1 MWHLQYPDPW
11 RNGFMESL
19 NTWRFGG
26 DWGVPIIHWRS
37 VSQDPIQ
44 DFFFLSNNKNL
55 CNPAGQQ
62 MLVPVSLKRCFLG
75 EWGKRE
81 TTGAKMI
88 VFLWLYKWS
97 SCLFFSGFSI
107 SFEWFWQGFWV
118 DEISARSKDVSTNMC
133 FKLFIA
139 KKGYDNFHG
148 CFRRRSRWEA
158 RRMWA
163 VLRPID
169 SCRRRHSSW
178 GCDIGVIYFPT
189 TWGAKEPQNLPNHR
203 EVRQF
208 LDLEFMMRNFQS
220 WVCGVLN
227 WHSCTVIQGFA
238 SRVIF
243 VQIRCWVYS
252 HHSNSH
258 LCIFKKQLVLR
269 SHSWLFVYYLYPP
282 KLNMSPEKGPKARA
296 RKGLRTSNK
305 DFFRGYVWIC
315 MDMYGYVWI
324 CMDMYGYVWIC
335 RICMWFEEHPFAW
348 FTCAFRWV
356 ASQIRLNDRIDS
368 PRHSRRFKNL
378 YRTNTTLQANS
389 PLKSAI
395 CLTSF
400 LSFNQP
406 SESLGRFKDRIWN
419 KNIRESW
426 AVVMNFSNI
435 AIGEAPKESD
445 CIRKFD
451 CSVVFA
457 LVFSLGSLHLPN
469 VRWKSHIKI

>member
-1 MWHLQYPDPW
+1 MYISFVSNGDYSNSSTITNRCKVINSYLKNISQNGNLPQIGVKLENMWNHHLA
-11 RNGFMESL
+11 
-19 NTWRFGG
+19 
-26 DWGVPIIHWRS
+26 
-37 VSQDPIQ
+37 
-44 DFFFLSNNKNL
+44 FLSGAFATKNQHKQAFFTTFVEKAGTFNFELQEL
-55 CNPAGQQ
+55 C
-62 MLVPVSLKRCFLG
+62 MDYVWICMEVC
-75 EWGKRE
+75 
-81 TTGAKMI
+81 M
-88 VFLWLYKWS
+88 Y
-97 SCLFFSGFSI
+97 
-107 SFEWFWQGFWV
+107 
-118 DEISARSKDVSTNMC
+118 MY
-133 FKLFIA
+133 
-139 KKGYDNFHG
+139 GY
-148 CFRRRSRWEA
+148 A
-158 RRMWA
+158 
-163 VLRPID
+163 
-169 SCRRRHSSW
+169 
-178 GCDIGVIYFPT
+178 
-189 TWGAKEPQNLPNHR
+189 
-203 EVRQF
+203 
-208 LDLEFMMRNFQS
+208 
-220 WVCGVLN
+220 
-227 WHSCTVIQGFA
+227 
-238 SRVIF
+238 
-243 VQIRCWVYS
+243 
-252 HHSNSH
+252 
-258 LCIFKKQLVLR
+258 
-269 SHSWLFVYYLYPP
+269 
-282 KLNMSPEKGPKARA
+282 
-296 RKGLRTSNK
+296 
-305 DFFRGYVWIC
+305 GYVWIC